1 MVAATAVL
9 STTKKSRFGSKLSIF
24 FLLIR
29 GDCGGV
35 VLVPPTAEPA
45 AAAAAD
51 AASLS
56 LAPDWLVV
64 VVLGMV
70 E

>member
-1 MVAATAVL
+1 MAATAVL
-9 STTKKSRFGSKLSIF
+9 STTKRSRFGSKLSIF
-24 FLLIR
+24 FLLTR
-29 GDCGGV
+29 GDCVGV
-35 VLVPPTAEPA
+35 VLAPPPAEPPA
-45 AAAAAD
+45 AAVD
-51 AASLS
+51 AVSLS

>member
-1 MVAATAVL
+1 MAVATVL

-24 FLLIR
+24 FLLTR

-35 VLVPPTAEPA
+35 VLVPPAEPPA
-45 AAAAAD
+45 AAVAAV
-51 AASLS
+51 SLS